1 MYSSLLLIGFCRAR
15 EYISHISVC
24 SQLAPNPDNV
34 TAYCASQATG
44 VSKAAS
50 LAIIHEAG
58 TVAGN
63 KHSCLLTSMF
73 VRENGR
79 GSEACCI
86 SCGSQAGLGSLF
98 SVRGFSIALR
108 AGSLPDF
115 LIGPAAGCMSIK
127 MCSQVWW
134 KVQVVEAIMD
144 LWRTKRERE
153 RTSSN
158 CTASVLR
165 PVGSTLWFA

>member
-1 MYSSLLLIGFCRAR
+1 MHATDSRSHIALHFSLAAGRLRHVNTDMYSSLLLIGFCRAR

-24 SQLAPNPDNV
+24 LQLAPNPNNV

-50 LAIIHEAG
+50 LAIIHEVG

-63 KHSCLLTSMF
+63 ERSCLPTSMF

-79 GSEACCI
+79 GSEARCI

-98 SVRGFSIALR
+98 SVGGFSITLR

-115 LIGPAAGCMSIK
+115 LIGPTAGCMSIK
-127 MCSQVWW
+127 MCSQV
-134 KVQVVEAIMD
+134 
-144 LWRTKRERE
+144 
-153 RTSSN
+153 
-158 CTASVLR
+158 
-165 PVGSTLWFA
+165 